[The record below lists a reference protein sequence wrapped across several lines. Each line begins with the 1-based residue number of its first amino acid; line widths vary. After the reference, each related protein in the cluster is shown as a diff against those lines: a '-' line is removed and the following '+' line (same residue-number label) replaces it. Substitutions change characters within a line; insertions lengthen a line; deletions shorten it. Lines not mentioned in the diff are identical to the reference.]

1 MSQSTHKRSFL
12 EVYASEEEE
21 EADVNN
27 LQKKFEEESNM
38 DTDSTAADNTDS
50 ESVADLAN
58 CETFGLKIG
67 ACLDYVT
74 TFIACYGSAKN

>member
-27 LQKKFEEESNM
+27 LQKKFEEDM
-38 DTDSTAADNTDS
+38 DTDSTADSTDN
-50 ESVADLAN
+50 ENVAYLAN

-67 ACLDYVT
+67 
-74 TFIACYGSAKN
+74 F